1 MLVAQINA
9 RPLSLSALPSRSTF
23 EGSPLRPSLAQKH
36 TLRARPIAVQ
46 GGFFEGFQNFF
57 WAPKRKVLFF
67 KAPRVDPFFNRT
79 EEQKKFKNNVL
90 NDESCAITMLMGP
103 PNCGKSV
110 RSAILCVLA
119 VLSNDD

>member
-1 MLVAQINA
+1 M
-9 RPLSLSALPSRSTF
+9 
-23 EGSPLRPSLAQKH
+23 
-36 TLRARPIAVQ
+36 Q

-57 WAPKRKVLFF
+57 RAPKQKVLS
-67 KAPRVDPFFNRT
+67 APRVDPFFNRT

-90 NDESCAITMLMGP
+90 NDESCEITVLLGP

-119 VLSNDD
+119 MLSNGG